1 MLKIGLTGGIASG
14 KSLVGQMFTELG
26 AHTIDADEIAH
37 ELMKPGE
44 PAYDEVVRAFGS
56 DILNPDKTVNR
67 GKLAEVAFDKRR
79 PRIYELNRILHPG
92 VIQKYESSMDE
103 IGRREPDAIVILEAA
118 LLLEAGLRKRF
129 NRIVVVTC
137 KPQQRIERWAQR
149 FHLDPEAAKAEVTR
163 RMMAQ
168 APDEAKIQAA
178 DYVVDNSGAVEDTKN
193 QVQKVY
199 QTLESQA
206 KARTMRTSAFTGPG
220 ATKMRTIKTLTLP

>member
-14 KSLVGQMFTELG
+14 KSLVSQMFTELG
-26 AHTIDADEIAH
+26 AHTIDADAIAH

-44 PAYDEVVRAFGS
+44 PAYDEVVRAFGN

-103 IGRREPDAIVILEAA
+103 IGRRDPDAIVMLEAA

-149 FHLDPEAAKAEVTR
+149 FHLDPEAAKTEVTR

-178 DYVVDNSGAVEDTKN
+178 DYVVDNSGAVEETKK

-199 QTLESQA
+199 EALVSQA
-206 KARTMRTSAFTGPG
+206 KARTA
-220 ATKMRTIKTLTLP
+220 

>member
-1 MLKIGLTGGIASG
+1 MLKIGLTGAIASG
-14 KSLVGQMFTELG
+14 KSLVSQMFTELG
-26 AHTIDADEIAH
+26 AHTIDADRIAH

-44 PAYDEVVRAFGS
+44 PAYDEVVRAFGN

-92 VIQKYESSMDE
+92 VIQKYESSMEE

-129 NRIVVVTC
+129 NGIVVVTC

-149 FHLDPEAAKAEVTR
+149 FHLDPEAAKTEVTR

-178 DYVVDNSGAVEDTKN
+178 DYVVDNSGAVEETKK
-193 QVQKVY
+193 QVQKLY
-199 QTLESQA
+199 QALLSQA
-206 KARTMRTSAFTGPG
+206 KARTA
-220 ATKMRTIKTLTLP
+220 